1 MKDLGDTDVVLEI
14 KIRKTNDDFSLYQSD
29 YIEKILKKFNSFEVT
44 PMRTPKL
51 NMLKS

>member
-1 MKDLGDTDVVLEI
+1 MILRI

-29 YIEKILKKFNSFEVT
+29 YIEKMLKKFNNFEAT